1 MNELENTKLKQN
13 EDEQLEEE
21 RNYLINF
28 EKIYLKVNEA
38 YNALHGEQRGI
49 DWLNKAQLALQ
60 DIHEYDPQIKD
71 KAEQLTNSYFI
82 IEELSFDLREFN
94 ESLHYD
100 KQRLN
105 EIEGRLDEI
114 NRLKKKYGPTVNE
127 ILEYM
132 ATIEEEI
139 EQITHK
145 DSHIQEIE
153 QQMLEMTKDM
163 YLEAKNLHDI
173 RKKAAKELIKEIKRE
188 LNDLYLENASFSI
201 HFKDFPKIAHED
213 DYTSLSF
220 QANGLDE
227 IEFLISTNVGEPEK
241 PLQKIASG
249 GELSRIML
257 AIKKIFAKHQGVT
270 SVIFDEVVT
279 GVSGRVAQAM
289 GEKIAQISATSQV
302 LCITHLPQVAAM
314 ADTHLLITKDELDK
328 RTSTLVHELI
338 KDEKIE
344 ELSRMMTGTELT
356 KTALKHGKELLEF
369 AKTFKANL

>member
-1 MNELENTKLKQN
+1 MNELENAQLKPN

-139 EQITHK
+139 EQITNR
-145 DSHIQEIE
+145 DSHLQSIQ
-153 QQMLEMTKDM
+153 QQMKETAYDA
-163 YLEAKNLHDI
+163 YLEAKELHHL
-173 RKKAAKELIKEIKRE
+173 RKQAAKKLTNEIEKELEG
-188 LNDLYLENASFSI
+188 LYLEHATFSV
-201 HFKDFPKIAHED
+201 DFQSI
-213 DYTSLSF
+213 
-220 QANGLDE
+220 
-227 IEFLISTNVGEPEK
+227 
-241 PLQKIASG
+241 
-249 GELSRIML
+249 
-257 AIKKIFAKHQGVT
+257 
-270 SVIFDEVVT
+270 
-279 GVSGRVAQAM
+279 
-289 GEKIAQISATSQV
+289 
-302 LCITHLPQVAAM
+302 PQV
-314 ADTHLLITKDELDK
+314 DSPEEIDDITLQTNDLDRDRK
-328 RTSTLVHELI
+328 S
-338 KDEKIE
+338 
-344 ELSRMMTGTELT
+344 
-356 KTALKHGKELLEF
+356 
-369 AKTFKANL
+369 